1 VQKNGDEV
9 RKYLTWTSNK
19 HS

>member
-1 VQKNGDEV
+1 MLSNNN
-9 RKYLTWTSNK
+9 WTSNK